1 MGGGVLQPH
10 PQTLTAMNRTFK
22 MIASRGSEVI
32 FDDRIEAATP
42 REARKLLKD
51 RLGLTRLSG
60 IVYSI
65 TELPVELIREI
76 VDARVAELAGGA
88 ELPAPVPADLEAL
101 LTERL
106 QPIIRRLAALEH
118 SGRTEPETTSQRFDP
133 LAEEPEAEPD
143 EPNWDLV
150 RRHFRRYGDPAK
162 TAEKYGVPLRTL
174 NARARKEG
182 WAA

>member
-1 MGGGVLQPH
+1 VEEQVCGSPARRWWHRIKSADGTDDAKMHRGPH
-10 PQTLTAMNRTFK
+10 APFR
-22 MIASRGSEVI
+22 R
-32 FDDRIEAATP
+32 DRKI
-42 REARKLLKD
+42 
-51 RLGLTRLSG
+51 
-60 IVYSI
+60 SI
-65 TELPVELIREI
+65 TGIEVELLREI
-76 VDARVAELAGGA
+76 VYARVAELAGGA

-106 QPIIRRLAALEH
+106 QPIIRRLASLEH
-118 SGRTEPETTSQRFDP
+118 SGRTDPDTSSQRFDP
-133 LAEEPEAEPD
+133 LAEEPEPEPEPD